1 MHCLSRPFRT
11 AFVVPLAAACL
22 LAGCASDGE
31 SSAEFR
37 LMDAPPPGVTSVKIH
52 VLAIHAHVDDKSAKD
67 ADPTDAKIDDSAKW
81 VVLGVGRTIDL
92 VAHQG
97 ESAADVLGKLN
108 LPDGKIT
115 QIRLVVDT
123 IKAGTATFNGKDC
136 ALDMTKVAKK
146 GIKINHVFKAFE
158 TGVEKHHIVWVDFE
172 LDNSMKDDKKGCFEL
187 EPKLKLHKVKRDGVD
202 VAL

>member
-1 MHCLSRPFRT
+1 MIRFT
-11 AFVVPLAAACL
+11 YPLLLALPAACGL
-22 LAGCASDGE
+22 PACSSDAE
-31 SSAEFR
+31 STAEFR
-37 LMDAPPPGVTSVKIH
+37 LMDAPPVGVTSVKIH
-52 VLAIHAHVDDKSAKD
+52 VLAIHAHVDDKTAKD
-67 ADPTDAKIDDSAKW
+67 ADPADTKIDDSSKW
-81 VVLGVGRTIDL
+81 VTLGVGRTIDL

-115 QIRLVVDT
+115 QIRLIVDT
-123 IKAGTATFNGKDC
+123 TKAGTATVAGKDC
-136 ALDMTKVAKK
+136 QMDMAKVAKK

-158 TGVEKHHIVWVDFE
+158 TGANKHHVVWVDFE
-172 LDNSMKDDKKGCFEL
+172 LDKSMNDDKKGCFEL